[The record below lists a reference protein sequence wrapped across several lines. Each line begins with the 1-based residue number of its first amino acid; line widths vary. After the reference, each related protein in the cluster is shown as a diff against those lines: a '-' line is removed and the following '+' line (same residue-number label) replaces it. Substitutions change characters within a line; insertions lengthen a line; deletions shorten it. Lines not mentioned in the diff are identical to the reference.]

1 MSQKSSSGAQIY
13 VRKRPVI
20 DWKGAYERW
29 KAKEKTQEDLARELN
44 VSRRTV
50 IRRFKRVENGS

>member
-1 MSQKSSSGAQIY
+1 